1 MKFASEKFLV
11 VLFAGLFLN
20 CNIYA
25 QDTLS
30 VDRAVQ
36 IGMENN
42 FSIRIARNESELAVN
57 NNSLGNAGFLP
68 SLSATGSRIYRNENN
83 SQEFAA
89 QSGIPNQTT
98 NNAKSNSTNASA
110 SLSWTIFDGLKMF
123 TTREKLEELQKLSQ
137 EQLQLSIENN
147 VAQIITAYH
156 DVIRQ
161 QKIYDVLQNTVEI
174 SEERIDIA
182 ETQLDL
188 GSRSEYDLLQARTDL
203 NADRAAVI
211 RQEVRLNN
219 AKVNLNEVLGRD
231 TNIEFSVYPTISI
244 NEDLAYAELLQ
255 QAMSNNINLAIERT
269 NQDVAELQIDEI
281 QAERFPEIDLSTG
294 YGYSRLESD
303 AGFLALTETD
313 GFNYGVTARWSLFD
327 GFNVNRRIQNAKIQ
341 LKNQQLALE
350 QQEQAVEGS
359 LARQFKSYLNSLKLV
374 KLEAENLTFAEQ
386 SLEIALERFRL
397 GSINSIELRE
407 VQRTLINAES
417 RLIQARF
424 EAKVAETELLRLGG
438 SVANAVN

>member
-1 MKFASEKFLV
+1 MKFVSVKFLAAILA
-11 VLFAGLFLN
+11 VLFLSVNAF
-20 CNIYA
+20 A

-30 VDRAVQ
+30 VEQAVQ

-42 FSIRIARNESELAVN
+42 FSIRIARNQSDLAEN

-68 SLSATGSRIYRNENN
+68 TLSATGSRIYRNENN

-98 NNAKSNSTNASA
+98 NNAKSNNTNASA

-123 TTREKLEELQKLSQ
+123 TTSEKLVQLEKLGQK
-137 EQLQLSIENN
+137 QLQLSVENN

-156 DVIRQ
+156 NVIRQ

-174 SEERIDIA
+174 SEQRIDIA
-182 ETQLDL
+182 ETQRDL

-211 RQEVRLNN
+211 RQEVQLNN
-219 AKVNLNEVLGRD
+219 AKISLNEVLGRD
-231 TNIEFSVYPTISI
+231 TNIEFDVFPTITI
-244 NEDLAYAELLQ
+244 NENLAYTELLRQAMANNADLAIA
-255 QAMSNNINLAIERT
+255 RT

-281 QAERFPEIDLSTG
+281 QAERFPEIDLSAG
-294 YGYSRLESD
+294 YGYSRSESD
-303 AGFLALTETD
+303 AGFLVLTETD
-313 GFNYGVTARWSLFD
+313 GFNYGLTARWNLFD
-327 GFNVNRRIQNAKIQ
+327 GFDVNRRIQNARIQ
-341 LKNQQLALE
+341 LKNQELALD
-350 QQEQAVEGS
+350 QQKQAVEGS
-359 LARQFKSYLNSLKLV
+359 LSRQFKSYLNSLKLV
-374 KLEAENLTFAEQ
+374 NLESENLKYAEQ
-386 SLEIALERFRL
+386 SLDIALERFRL

-417 RLIQARF
+417 RLIQAQF

-438 SVANAVN
+438 SVADAAN